1 MITITTF
8 LNLVERKYGN
18 DTKATVNRYIKLKE
32 KIKTH
37 EYDINFIKLFIYALC
52 FVFVKLN

>member
-37 EYDINFIKLFIYALC
+37 EYENGNWNFRNIAKQL
-52 FVFVKLN
+52 KP